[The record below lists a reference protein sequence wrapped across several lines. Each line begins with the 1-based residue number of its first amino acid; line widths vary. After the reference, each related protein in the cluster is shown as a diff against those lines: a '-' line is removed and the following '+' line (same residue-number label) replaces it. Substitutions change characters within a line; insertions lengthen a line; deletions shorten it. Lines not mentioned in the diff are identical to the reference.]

1 MLRDLFINFC
11 LLSTFLFFGDMA
23 LNILRNHF
31 KASPIWLNLASG
43 IGLGMFGIVQLIFTF
58 KLQNGILLD
67 FRQLSIIVAASV
79 GGPWAALIA
88 SLIIATGRVLIF
100 GGITSASIIGVVAT
114 LLTFVLVFPA
124 FLLKGSFRLKWTVAA
139 ISTTIVALALL
150 LYRLGLGGLPII
162 MLLAALQVISCVF
175 TYYMVRYLRETREM
189 HDMLKQE
196 IEHDFLTGLY
206 NSRGFESRYRL
217 AIASGSPFALLL
229 LDIDHFKKVNDTYG
243 HPAGDAV
250 LEQLGKIVREYVR
263 KVGCASRKGGE
274 EFAVILRPCDSK
286 RAIETADR
294 LRRKIEETP
303 FLLPDGR
310 LIHITISVGIGL
322 YPTFSESQLVEETDR
337 ALYRA
342 KQEGRNRGVL
352 AV

>member
-1 MLRDLFINFC
+1 MVRDLFINFC
-11 LLSTFLFFGDMA
+11 LLSTFLFFGDLAYNA
-23 LNILRNHF
+23 LRTRFKPSPWLLR
-31 KASPIWLNLASG
+31 AVSG
-43 IGLGMFGIVQLIFTF
+43 VGLGLFGILQLIFTF
-58 KLQNGILLD
+58 EMPNGMLLD
-67 FRQLSIIVAASV
+67 FRQLSIMVAAGV
-79 GGPWAALIA
+79 GGPWAALIT
-88 SLIIATGRVLIF
+88 SLFIGAGRVLIA
-100 GGITSASIIGVVAT
+100 GGLTPSSVLGLVAT
-114 LLTFVLVFPA
+114 LLTFVFVLPA
-124 FLLKGSFRLKWTVAA
+124 FLVKGSFRKQWTLAA
-139 ISTTIVALALL
+139 LSTTVLALGLL
-150 LYRLGLGGLPII
+150 LYRLGESGIPLILF
-162 MLLAALQVISCVF
+162 LAALQVAACTF
-175 TYYMVRYLRETREM
+175 TYYMMRYLRATR
-189 HDMLKQE
+189 DIQDALKQD

-250 LEQLGKIVREYVR
+250 LEQLGKIIREYVR
-263 KVGCASRKGGE
+263 KIGCASRKGGE

-286 RAIETADR
+286 RAIETADK
-294 LRRKIEETP
+294 LRAQIEQTP

-310 LIHITISVGIGL
+310 IIHITISVGIGL
-322 YPTFSESQLVEETDR
+322 STRFSESELVEETDR